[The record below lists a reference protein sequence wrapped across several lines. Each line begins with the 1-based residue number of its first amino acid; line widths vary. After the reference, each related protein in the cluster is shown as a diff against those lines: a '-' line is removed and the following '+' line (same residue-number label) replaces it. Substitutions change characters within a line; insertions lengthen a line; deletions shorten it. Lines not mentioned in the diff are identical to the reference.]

1 MKRIATVVVM
11 LHLGVAALCAQ
22 ETRQPPKAV
31 GRVKGNSTPENHGS
45 LCDAAASAR
54 ARNSPAAPDLE
65 AQCKKWEITAN
76 ERRDLTPGPSG
87 APVSICDA
95 AQLAL
100 DRNASEAADL
110 AAKCRAIGGGQ
121 ALTSPA
127 DQFAAAGQA
136 LADEDPLLSEL
147 RERQPTG
154 AFQRGFDIGTGASAG
169 QTEWGPGKQRMLDSL
184 KPDEQ
189 EGFKIAVSFA
199 LDRNRNADFAA
210 AGAAIA
216 AVDPAVAQARQQ
228 GQDVRYWLGFD
239 IASGLFG
246 DPALGGEGQT
256 EWGPGKQRI
265 LDALSAPAQ
274 RGFNASMQ
282 FHLSRKYQLTTA
294 R

>member
-22 ETRQPPKAV
+22 ETRDPAKSA
-31 GRVKGNSTPENHGS
+31 
-45 LCDAAASAR
+45 CDKAAAAR
-54 ARNSPAAPDLE
+54 AQNSPAAPALE
-65 AQCKKWEITAN
+65 AQCNKLNAQIAAN

-87 APVSICDA
+87 VPVSICDA

-100 DRNASEAADL
+100 DRNAIEAADL
-110 AAKCRAIGGGQ
+110 AAKCRTIAGGQ
-121 ALTSPA
+121 ALTSPE
-127 DQFAAAGQA
+127 DQFAAVGQA
-136 LADEDPLLSEL
+136 LADGDELLSEL
-147 RERQPTG
+147 RNRQPTG

-169 QTEWGPGKQRMLDSL
+169 QTEWGPGKQRILDSL

-199 LDRNRNADFAA
+199 LDRNRNADLAA

-216 AVDPAVAQARQQ
+216 AADPAVAQARQQ
-228 GQDVRYWLGFD
+228 NPDVRYWLGFD
-239 IASGLFG
+239 IASGLYG

-274 RGFNASMQ
+274 RGFNASVR
-282 FHLSRKYQLTTA
+282 FYLSRKSH
-294 R
+294 

>member
-22 ETRQPPKAV
+22 ETRQPPKVV
-31 GRVKGNSTPENHGS
+31 GRLGPKSTFQNHGS

-54 ARNSPAAPDLE
+54 ARNSPAAPNLE
-65 AQCKKWEITAN
+65 AQCKEAIDAN

-87 APVSICDA
+87 TPVSICDA

-100 DRNASEAADL
+100 DRNAIEAADL

-136 LADEDPLLSEL
+136 LADGDPLLSEL
-147 RERQPTG
+147 RKRQPAG

-169 QTEWGPGKQRMLDSL
+169 QTEWGPGKQRILDSL

-189 EGFKIAVSFA
+189 EGFRIAVSFA

-216 AVDPAVAQARQQ
+216 AADPAVAQARQQ
-228 GQDVRYWLGFD
+228 DTDARYWLGFD

-246 DPALGGEGQT
+246 DPALGGAGHT
-256 EWGPGKQRI
+256 STGSGSDAIRN
-265 LDALSAPAQ
+265 ALSAPAQ
-274 RGFNASMQ
+274 RGFNASVQ
-282 FHLSRKYQLTTA
+282 FHLSRKCQ
-294 R
+294 